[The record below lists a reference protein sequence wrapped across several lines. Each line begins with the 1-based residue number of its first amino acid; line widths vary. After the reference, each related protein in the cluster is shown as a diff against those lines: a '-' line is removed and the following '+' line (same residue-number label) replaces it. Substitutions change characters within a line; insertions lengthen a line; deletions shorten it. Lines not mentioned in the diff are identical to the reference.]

1 MMDNNRVWFN
11 AAAKTFV
18 YLFVAIT
25 LLWLVL
31 VGFKDLYAPF
41 SYIAPYFTLFKRIGL
56 SIAIIAFL
64 AQLPVVVSYYVSVSN
79 KRYVPLAVVAVILW
93 FVFVSFIILIS
104 HMH

>member
-1 MMDNNRVWFN
+1 MNSNKIWFN
-11 AAAKTFV
+11 GAAKTFV

-25 LLWLVL
+25 LLWLIF
-31 VGFKDLYAPF
+31 VGLKDLYAPL

-56 SIAIIAFL
+56 SIAIITFL

-79 KRYVPLAVVAVILW
+79 KRYVPLAVVAIISW
-93 FVFVSFIILIS
+93 FVFISFSILIA